1 MSRLGLAVKAFWD
14 TLTEANGKTLTV
26 TCPNC
31 KMATLTTS
39 GIVHSSD
46 EIPVVSGDS
55 KHACPVCGHE
65 VTIVYT
71 TTGDLYHVDD
81 HIEV

>member
-1 MSRLGLAVKAFWD
+1 MSRLGLAVKAFWN
-14 TLTEANGKTLTV
+14 TLTDANGKTITV
-26 TCPNC
+26 KCPNC

-46 EIPVVSGDS
+46 EIPVFSSDS
-55 KHACPVCGHE
+55 KYDCPVCGYE

-71 TTGDLYHVDD
+71 TTGDVYHVDD
-81 HIEV
+81 HVEV